1 VLLSLFAAAAD
12 PASTFCPRRE
22 EMKHVLMLST
32 AGSAE
37 QAESIADH
45 LVRNHLVACV
55 NIVPSVKSIYRWK
68 GAIETD
74 MEVLMVIKTGNER
87 IPEIEKVFREMHPY
101 ENPELIAIPIEYGKM
116 EYLRWM
122 TDSLEEPGDSE

>member
-1 VLLSLFAAAAD
+1 MLLSLFAAD
-12 PASTFCPRRE
+12 SRSASAFFPRRE
-22 EMKHVLMLST
+22 EMKHTLMLST
-32 AGSAE
+32 AGTAE
-37 QAESIADH
+37 HAERIADH
-45 LVRNHLVACV
+45 LVRNRLAACV

-122 TDSLEEPGDSE
+122 VDSLEEPGDSE